1 MKINKKLL
9 LITSL
14 LTLLPLLFGL
24 LLWNQLPEQVAT
36 HFGMNGQ
43 ADDYSGKA
51 FTVFFMPLFMMVMHL
66 FVVFTTSL
74 DPKAKKIGK
83 IYKLTY
89 WIIPPISIWVQTAVL
104 LNAVKIVTFS
114 GNSVLC
120 LLGALILILKNYLP
134 KIGQNYTVGIK
145 LPWTLNDE
153 GNWKQ
158 THRFASKNW
167 VIGGLLLIVSGLFN
181 IYPVV
186 ILIIDLILMILVP
199 TIYSYLIYKKKLDIT
214 KN

>member
-66 FVVFTTSL
+66 FVVFTQ
-74 DPKAKKIGK
+74 
-83 IYKLTY
+83 
-89 WIIPPISIWVQTAVL
+89 V
-104 LNAVKIVTFS
+104 
-114 GNSVLC
+114 
-120 LLGALILILKNYLP
+120 
-134 KIGQNYTVGIK
+134 
-145 LPWTLNDE
+145 
-153 GNWKQ
+153 
-158 THRFASKNW
+158 
-167 VIGGLLLIVSGLFN
+167 
-181 IYPVV
+181 
-186 ILIIDLILMILVP
+186 
-199 TIYSYLIYKKKLDIT
+199 
-214 KN
+214 